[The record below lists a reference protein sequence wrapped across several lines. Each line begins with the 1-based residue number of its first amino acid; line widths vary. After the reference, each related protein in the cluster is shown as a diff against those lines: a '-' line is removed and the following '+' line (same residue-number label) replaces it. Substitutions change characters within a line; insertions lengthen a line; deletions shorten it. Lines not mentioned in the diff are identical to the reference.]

1 MKPGTLFAVV
11 LLAAVSFAHLM
22 RLLFGVQVTLADRLI
37 PMWVSGVAVLVAGGA
52 ALILWRDARWRG

>member
-11 LLAAVSFAHLM
+11 LLATVSLAHLM
-22 RLLFGVQVTLADRLI
+22 RLLFGVQVTLADHII

-52 ALILWRDARWRG
+52 AMLLWREARHRG